1 MSTTKPSSTGSGPR
15 SPASEPT
22 TRALVPTT
30 RSAALTRP
38 TQGFATAPGFV
49 ARFVMPLLG
58 GREVGGGDV
67 EVAAPLSRYD
77 RDAML
82 EDAGALLHDGLI
94 ALRSRV
100 AARFV
105 AEPALELPDADEL
118 SLWIAIHDLLALD
131 HPDQER
137 VWTRASTWSRVEVE
151 TRELFVQAAPA
162 GLGDALA
169 RHLAVNAL
177 LELRRVDRI
186 VSGPEGERR
195 YFGQMPPRRI
205 ALFGPSLDEVRSE
218 TLVWVEQ
225 PHRPVVVRL
234 LEQAMWISPLTALL
248 RPARAPASWSPLAIC
263 GGVSAADFLRHRAS
277 ARAVCHAWARERE
290 WPLLGGV
297 LAGSLLDALGLA
309 RTVFGGPLE
318 SQLALPTLG
327 AATLATS
334 DDARSIAL
342 DDSHEAVAALLG
354 ALIHLHV
361 LKVLEFD
368 ARIGLGLGDRNWA
381 VQVFLALPLLL
392 PKLATV
398 LGDPFAGVADDS
410 LARRWNE
417 YREHLGGLV
426 PRTVV
431 DNLAA
436 TLVPRAHPT
445 LGAPT
450 PASALV
456 EKPSP

>member
-1 MSTTKPSSTGSGPR
+1 VSTTKPPSSGEGPR
-15 SPASEPT
+15 TPASEPT
-22 TRALVPTT
+22 TRALVPTQ
-30 RSAALTRP
+30 RSAALART
-38 TQGFATAPGFV
+38 TQGFATTQGFI

-58 GREVGGGDV
+58 GREVGGGEV

-82 EDAGALLHDGLI
+82 EDSGALLHDGLI

-105 AEPALELPDADEL
+105 AEPALDHPEADEL

-137 VWTRASTWSRVEVE
+137 VWTRASTWTRVEVE

-195 YFGQMPPRRI
+195 YFGQMPPRRL

-263 GGVSAADFLRHRAS
+263 GGVAASDFLRLRGS

-309 RTVFGGPLE
+309 RTVFGGPLD
-318 SQLALPTLG
+318 SQLALP
-327 AATLATS
+327 
-334 DDARSIAL
+334 ARSPSDEARSVAL
-342 DDSHEAVAALLG
+342 DDSHESVAALLG

-381 VQVFLALPLLL
+381 VQAFLALPLLL
-392 PKLATV
+392 PKLAMV

-410 LARRWNE
+410 LARRWSE

>member
-1 MSTTKPSSTGSGPR
+1 MSTSKPP
-15 SPASEPT
+15 

-30 RSAALTRP
+30 RSPAIARAS
-38 TQGFATAPGFV
+38 QGFSTAPGFV

-58 GREVGGGDV
+58 GVEVGGGEV
-67 EVAAPLSRYD
+67 EIAAPLSRYD

-82 EDAGALLHDGLI
+82 EDSGALLHDGLI

-105 AEPALELPDADEL
+105 AEPALEQPDADEL

-169 RHLAVNAL
+169 RHVAVNAL

-195 YFGQMPPRRI
+195 YFGQEPPRRLAI
-205 ALFGPSLDEVRSE
+205 FGPSLDEVRSE
-218 TLVWVEQ
+218 TVVWVEQ

-234 LEQAMWISPLTALL
+234 LEQAMWVSPLTALL
-248 RPARAPASWSPLAIC
+248 RPARAPAGWSPLAIC
-263 GGVSAADFLRHRAS
+263 GGVSASDFLRSRGP
-277 ARAVCHAWARERE
+277 ARAVCHAWARERD

-297 LAGSLLDALGLA
+297 IAGSLLDALGLA
-309 RTVFGGPLE
+309 REVFGGPHE
-318 SQLALPTLG
+318 AQLADPSRFARDSPQALPG
-327 AATLATS
+327 SARAVGE
-334 DDARSIAL
+334 DARSVAL
-342 DDSHEAVAALLG
+342 DDAPEAVAAVLG

-368 ARIGLGLGDRNWA
+368 ARIGIGLGDRNWA
-381 VQVFLALPLLL
+381 VQAFLAMPLLL
-392 PKLATV
+392 PKLAPV
-398 LGDPFAGVADDS
+398 LGDPFAGVIDES

-431 DNLAA
+431 DNLVS
-436 TLVPRAHPT
+436 LVHRAIPT
-445 LGAPT
+445 VGAPT
-450 PASALV
+450 PPSALV
-456 EKPSP
+456 EKLDP

>member
-1 MSTTKPSSTGSGPR
+1 VTTSKPPSAGTGARP
-15 SPASEPT
+15 PASEPT

-30 RSAALTRP
+30 RSPALARAA
-38 TQGFATAPGFV
+38 QGFSTAPGFV
-49 ARFVMPLLG
+49 ARFVLPLLG
-58 GREVGGGDV
+58 GVAVGGGEV

-82 EDAGALLHDGLI
+82 EDAGALLHEGLL
-94 ALRSRV
+94 ALRNRV

-105 AEPALELPDADEL
+105 AEPALEHPDADEL
-118 SLWIAIHDLLALD
+118 SLWIGIHDLLALD

-137 VWTRASTWSRVEVE
+137 VWTRASTWSRVELE

-169 RHLAVNAL
+169 RHIAVNAL
-177 LELRRVDRI
+177 LELRRIDRI

-195 YFGQMPPRRI
+195 YFGQAPPRRLAI
-205 ALFGPSLDEVRSE
+205 FGPSLDETRSE
-218 TLVWVEQ
+218 TVVWADQ

-234 LEQAMWISPLTALL
+234 LEQALWISPLTALL
-248 RPARAPASWSPLAIC
+248 RPGRAPAGWSPLAIC
-263 GGVSAADFLRHRAS
+263 GGVSASDFLRARGP

-290 WPLLGGV
+290 WPLFGGV
-297 LAGSLLDALGLA
+297 VAGSLLDALGLT
-309 RTVFGGPLE
+309 RIVFGAALDGPH
-318 SQLALPTLG
+318 APTG
-327 AATLATS
+327 EGS
-334 DDARSIAL
+334 SRVL
-342 DDSHEAVAALLG
+342 DDSREAIAAVLG

-392 PKLATV
+392 PKLAPV
-398 LGDPFAGVADDS
+398 LGEPFVGVVDDS
-410 LARRWNE
+410 LARRWTE

-431 DNLAA
+431 DNLVA
-436 TLVPRAHPT
+436 TLLPRVLPSTA
-445 LGAPT
+445 APT
-450 PASALV
+450 PASALI